1 MKAKLNIWRLWKGT
15 KGWCQTKK
23 GYIQA
28 NKETGWRDIAKIT
41 LQYKIFFIC
50 NASFRGFCML
60 GLPLFSV
67 LPFFIKGWWVSWEMA
82 ALSVPSLR
90 SPQATFW
97 KFSDQ
102 DYHLQKAW
110 KWKSLLKKLGLS
122 FFSDLY
128 TDVGRVNPSE
138 KVQIS
143 IVFWIH

>member
-1 MKAKLNIWRLWKGT
+1 MQPLWFVNLLYR
-15 KGWCQTKK
+15 QP
-23 GYIQA
+23 
-28 NKETGWRDIAKIT
+28 
-41 LQYKIFFIC
+41 FFLKYC
-50 NASFRGFCML
+50 FLCYLWVAQKTHGSKTFLGMSCELDFCML